1 MSSIMKTIYLVAL
14 LLLSSCSAVESL
26 GVPDNVM
33 VIEGIDADQYLGTW
47 YEIAR
52 LDNRFER
59 GLDNVTAHYA
69 LNEDGSIKVTNK
81 GYNRKEEKWN
91 VAEGKAHFLEE
102 PNADKQYI
110 GKLKVS
116 FFGPFYGAY
125 NVIALDKTYYNYVM
139 VCGPDKEY
147 LWILSRTPE
156 LTYPIKQ
163 HLVSQAN
170 ELGFATDDLV
180 YVNQNPDIPNY
191 EAGQHVIKKK
201 SD

>member
-1 MSSIMKTIYLVAL
+1 MKTVLWLIAL

-26 GVPDNVM
+26 GVPENAKIV
-33 VIEGIDADQYLGTW
+33 EGIDAEQYLGTW

-59 GLDNVTAHYA
+59 GLDNVTAHYE
-69 LNEDGSIKVTNK
+69 LNKDGSIKVTNK

-91 VAEGKAHFLEE
+91 VAEGKAYFIEK
-102 PNADKQYI
+102 PNADKKYV

-125 NVIALDKTYYNYVM
+125 NIIALDKIHYNYAM
-139 VCGPDKEY
+139 VCGPDNEY
-147 LWILSRTPE
+147 LWILARTPE

-163 HLVSQAN
+163 HLMSQAKG
-170 ELGFATDDLV
+170 LGFNTDSLV
-180 YVNQNPDIPNY
+180 HVNQNPDIPNY

-201 SD
+201 AK